1 MAIKERG
8 KEKPAYQVGVVAIP
22 AFADEEIGEDDEYDN
37 PYNDVNVG
45 ENFLQMHASHVP
57 ATIDNWGYRAQNP

>member
-57 ATIDNWGYRAQNP
+57 ANIDN